1 MTSLQNITKTLMTL
15 MIISN
20 FKFTTDDRDKS
31 DFLLYGNDIV
41 HFLVIKRFFIDILT
55 LNINVFF
62 VRVALDSHGALSSR
76 HRARHTHGPRHCH
89 RLSLK
94 SQIYS
99 MRRRRYAAK
108 SFLFI

>member
-41 HFLVIKRFFIDILT
+41 HFFG
-55 LNINVFF
+55 N
-62 VRVALDSHGALSSR
+62 
-76 HRARHTHGPRHCH
+76 
-89 RLSLK
+89 
-94 SQIYS
+94 
-99 MRRRRYAAK
+99 
-108 SFLFI
+108 